1 MTDNLLTSRRR
12 QRLWIILSLAT
23 DVLTTIYANRWA
35 SRCLKTFPFRRKS
48 SVNNAL
54 KACVPWNMNTTTIRE
69 EKIEKKILLKIP
81 KAFSFPTQQL
91 LEKVCSLFRSCS
103 HFFFFCHQKYSEMRI
118 LAIHIANCLLLPP
131 VEHFSHFAL
140 VRLLYIDRK
149 TIKMEMMPTL
159 SFIVTSECPWS
170 QSEASLQQVWH
181 VWIDGVSLF
190 MLLLPL
196 LAEAIS
202 PKQICFLHHQMK
214 HSADPIFTSTYFYN
228 KQTRLNP
235 RHFTDFHISTTAIS
249 ICRRKKKHLKAFD
262 NIQSFFFGEWKTQT
276 RMND

>member
-1 MTDNLLTSRRR
+1 
-12 QRLWIILSLAT
+12 
-23 DVLTTIYANRWA
+23 
-35 SRCLKTFPFRRKS
+35 
-48 SVNNAL
+48 
-54 KACVPWNMNTTTIRE
+54 MNTTTIRE

-181 VWIDGVSLF
+181 VWIDGVPLF

-196 LAEAIS
+196 LAVAIS
-202 PKQICFLHHQMK
+202 PKQICFLSIIKWNIPLIQF
-214 HSADPIFTSTYFYN
+214 SLPLTFTTNRRGSI
-228 KQTRLNP
+228 P
-235 RHFTDFHISTTAIS
+235 VISPISTS
-249 ICRRKKKHLKAFD
+249 RRLQFQFGEEKKALE
-262 NIQSFFFGEWKTQT
+262 SFWQHSKLFFGEWKTQT